1 MQAVDEPAE
10 TTLGYPNVVGPAL
23 CGDCSGW
30 LKVCALLRNQL
41 MHALFG
47 NGAPKA
53 GKGNKGGKSKPSTA
67 LPPPE
72 DPWAAYREQN
82 GMSMPPKPA
91 QVSSASGANLQKW
104 SRLLPVEVFT
114 AADSQVELPIL
125 AQSDFGEK
133 GLRGVICIDLSELAA
148 ALSVSSPHPLALLV
162 GGSLRR
168 QREKAGQVL
177 HRAAEFTGLF
187 RDPQNGREFEKTFC
201 IFNLGGKDVVM
212 RRRQAEV
219 AFADSTMLDLL
230 LKVVPAP
237 TSSWNAAQAVEDKPR
252 EGFTQVLRQRLGIQ
266 GQVQKVMPKR
276 TTNQVH
282 TAVVQVPAEEA
293 EAILKRSGQHG
304 VFLQRFANEATDDC
318 TVVPWCHREIADVD
332 LIYAKASSLPG
343 FMGLMLL
350 RLRVAG
356 GFFNSELKAAR
367 LDSGYSRPA
376 NQATL
381 AGQELPKRRRQVHCQ
396 DAFGL
401 GLECHSAAEG
411 CKQGWRQGSVA
422 LRLRGPPAGFQ
433 DVPQGPNQTRNQASV
448 VGCLERGFR
457 SGSTS
462 TGVACPAEADCPADC
477 ASFAKHSRSGQRR
490 PQAVRGPSAGGPGP
504 EARSRDDSSQA
515 GGVAGKPPGH
525 GGQPEGRCA
534 GGFGPVGRRRSSG
547 GACNCHIACDH
558 ERLEGMLP
566 ERPRKRP
573 GQDNPDEQL

>member
-1 MQAVDEPAE
+1 M
-10 TTLGYPNVVGPAL
+10 
-23 CGDCSGW
+23 
-30 LKVCALLRNQL
+30 
-41 MHALFG
+41 
-47 NGAPKA
+47 
-53 GKGNKGGKSKPSTA
+53 
-67 LPPPE
+67 
-72 DPWAAYREQN
+72 
-82 GMSMPPKPA
+82 
-91 QVSSASGANLQKW
+91 
-104 SRLLPVEVFT
+104 
-114 AADSQVELPIL
+114 
-125 AQSDFGEK
+125 
-133 GLRGVICIDLSELAA
+133 
-148 ALSVSSPHPLALLV
+148 SSPHPLALLV

-356 GFFNSELKAAR
+356 
-367 LDSGYSRPA
+367 
-376 NQATL
+376 
-381 AGQELPKRRRQVHCQ
+381 V
-396 DAFGL
+396 
-401 GLECHSAAEG
+401 
-411 CKQGWRQGSVA
+411 
-422 LRLRGPPAGFQ
+422 FQ
-433 DVPQGPNQTRNQASV
+433 
-448 VGCLERGFR
+448 FR
-457 SGSTS
+457 
-462 TGVACPAEADCPADC
+462 AQ
-477 ASFAKHSRSGQRR
+477 SGQIGQRIQQACKSSNTGWPGTAQKATPSPLSRR
-490 PQAVRGPSAGGPGP
+490 FWIGVGVPFRCRG
-504 EARSRDDSSQA
+504 
-515 GGVAGKPPGH
+515 
-525 GGQPEGRCA
+525 
-534 GGFGPVGRRRSSG
+534 
-547 GACNCHIACDH
+547 
-558 ERLEGMLP
+558 L
-566 ERPRKRP
+566 
-573 GQDNPDEQL
+573 